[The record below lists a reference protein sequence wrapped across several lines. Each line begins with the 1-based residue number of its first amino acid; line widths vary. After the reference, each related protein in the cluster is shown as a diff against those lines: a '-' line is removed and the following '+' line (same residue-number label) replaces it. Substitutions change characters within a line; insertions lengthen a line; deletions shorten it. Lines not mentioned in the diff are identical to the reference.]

1 MILISTDC
9 VFDGKGNGAY
19 SERSIPNAA
28 DVYGNTKYLGEIYS
42 KNCLTVRTSIVGLE
56 EKNSRGLLSWFL
68 SKKQK
73 TYVYGFKK
81 AYFNGLTT
89 LEFAKRLLILI
100 KNFNY
105 FCHHEKPIHLISRK
119 ISKYHFLKK
128 VNYIFEKKIKIIPR
142 NRPVINRCLKS
153 TICKKPC
160 LSWNKMLIDLKNYY
174 VQK

>member
-9 VFDGKGNGAY
+9 VFNGKISGSY
-19 SERSIPNAA
+19 PETFIPNAN
-28 DVYGNTKYLGEIYS
+28 DIYGNTKYLGEIYS

-56 EKNSRGLLSWFL
+56 EKNSRGLLNWFL
-68 SKKQK
+68 SKKQ

-89 LEFAKRLLILI
+89 LEFAKRLIIII

-105 FCHHEKPIHLISRK
+105 YSCYEKPIHLTSRK

-128 VNYIFEKKIKIIPR
+128 ASYIFEKKIKIIPKY
-142 NRPVINRCLKS
+142 RPVINRCLKAN
-153 TICKKPC
+153 IFKKPS
-160 LSWNKMLIDLKNYY
+160 LNWNKMLYDLKKYY
-174 VQK
+174 V